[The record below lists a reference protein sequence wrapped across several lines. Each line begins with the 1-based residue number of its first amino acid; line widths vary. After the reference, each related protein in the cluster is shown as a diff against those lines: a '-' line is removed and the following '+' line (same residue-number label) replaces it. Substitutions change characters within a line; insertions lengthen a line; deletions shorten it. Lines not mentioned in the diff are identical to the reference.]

1 MAIRIAIIGCG
12 GISGEHLNAYLTIY
26 ESEPEKVELVAMC
39 DVVKE
44 RAKNFAGRVKETT
57 GKTPAVYDD
66 VDKMLATE
74 NLDGADICT
83 SHAYHHVV
91 ATKCLNVGVNV
102 MVEKPMG
109 ITVKAT
115 HAIIE
120 AAAANNKIAATAEN
134 IRRMP
139 SRRTSWWLMNEKKML
154 GEMTTF
160 YAQHASYGAPSPE
173 SADWHWRLDLSL
185 GGGGMVM
192 DSGAHYGDTIRY
204 LFGDPDTVYGRVSKI
219 IDRKVTK
226 SGELVQDEQEDTWM
240 ATINFKSGVTG
251 LWTCSWAAPGHDF
264 NHVIYYGTEGA
275 LIDSG
280 DIFHGPFDEAEIVL
294 KDGSQHSMED
304 LIEDY
309 MSSLDEEEK
318 NRLFPHGFTDGVVLE
333 CYDFVD
339 AIENDRPPEITAEMG
354 LRAKSICEAIYESNA
369 CNQVVDY
376 EAVVSGEIEVYQKP
390 INERWDL

>member
-12 GISGEHLNAYLTIY
+12 GMSGGHLNAYLTIY

-39 DVVKE
+39 DAVKE
-44 RAKNFAGRVKETT
+44 RAENFAGRVKETT

-160 YAQHASYGAPSPE
+160 YAQHASYRAPSPE
-173 SADWHWRLDLSL
+173 SDWHWRLDLSL

-192 DSGAHYGDTIRY
+192 DSGALTQFMDAC
-204 LFGDPDTVYGRVSKI
+204 
-219 IDRKVTK
+219 RK
-226 SGELVQDEQEDTWM
+226 L
-240 ATINFKSGVTG
+240 
-251 LWTCSWAAPGHDF
+251 
-264 NHVIYYGTEGA
+264 
-275 LIDSG
+275 
-280 DIFHGPFDEAEIVL
+280 
-294 KDGSQHSMED
+294 
-304 LIEDY
+304 
-309 MSSLDEEEK
+309 
-318 NRLFPHGFTDGVVLE
+318 
-333 CYDFVD
+333 
-339 AIENDRPPEITAEMG
+339 
-354 LRAKSICEAIYESNA
+354 
-369 CNQVVDY
+369 
-376 EAVVSGEIEVYQKP
+376 
-390 INERWDL
+390 

>member
-1 MAIRIAIIGCG
+1 MAIRVAIIGCG
-12 GISGEHLNAYLTIY
+12 GMSGGHLNAYLTIY
-26 ESEPEKVELVAMC
+26 ESDPEKVELVAMC
-39 DVVKE
+39 DAVKE
-44 RAKNFAGRVKETT
+44 RAENFANRVKEAT
-57 GKTPAVYDD
+57 GKMPAVYDD
-66 VDKMLATE
+66 MDKMLSTE
-74 NLDGADICT
+74 NLDGVDICT
-83 SHAYHHVV
+83 SHAYHHVA
-91 ATKCLNVGVNV
+91 ATKCLNEGVNV
-102 MVEKPMG
+102 MVEKPTG

-115 HAIIE
+115 HAII
-120 AAAANNKIAATAEN
+120 AAASANNKIAATAEN

-139 SRRTSWWLMNEKKML
+139 SRRTSWWLMNKKKML

-160 YAQHASYGAPSPE
+160 YAQHASYRAPTPE
-173 SADWHWRLDLSL
+173 ADWHWRLDLSL

-204 LFGDPDTVYGRVSKI
+204 LFGDPDTVYGHVSQI

-226 SGELVQDEQEDTWM
+226 SGERVQDEQEDTWM

-251 LWTCSWAAPGHDF
+251 LWTCSWAAPGHNF
-264 NHVIYYGTEGA
+264 NHVVYYGTEGA

-280 DIFHGPFDEAEIVL
+280 DIFHGPFDEAEIIL
-294 KDGSQHSMED
+294 KDGSQYSMKN
-304 LIEDY
+304 LIDDY

-339 AIENDRPPEITAEMG
+339 AIENNRPPEITAEMG

-390 INERWDL
+390 INERWNL